1 METLQAIFQQL
12 GVDASILPQFII
24 TILMFFLLKFVFFK
38 HLQSI
43 IETRVEKTV
52 KLESSADKEFEKI
65 NNLAADY
72 KSKIDSANKDSLQ
85 TISKSKMEIANKY
98 DADYKAKE
106 KEVNDYIEVQRTKVV
121 GEIESK
127 RSELFSNVSEL
138 SNLLVKKITKG

>member
-106 KEVNDYIEVQRTKVV
+106 KEVNDYIEVQRSKVV

>member
-12 GVDASILPQFII
+12 GVDASILPQFTI